1 MLKEYFAPK
10 LLRNPW
16 TRCALAGIHLIHFRE
31 QKLCCRI
38 CSSHLVGCR
47 FPHQASSVSW
57 NLRSEWHLSTNLAM
71 QIVNCAPWSPTL
83 QCRHGCM
90 SPSCGK
96 GRMHSGGEHEW
107 QIQRPHLRQWCFLK
121 QSTVPAHLV
130 DPSKKRQTIYLTQHG
145 VKMMIGHESKK
156 YYRPHA
162 AWRGRNNPFCHPFC
176 PPSLQLLKSN
186 QKSAW
191 HIWHNCSWGCRSAMR
206 SQSSNMKENVTIS
219 SAYISSTVPRTIW
232 FVRLLKILK
241 RHAVLSPEPPKIQA
255 SHSLTRP
262 FCKKPSD

>member
-47 FPHQASSVSW
+47 FPHHASSVSW
-57 NLRSEWHLSTNLAM
+57 NLRSEWHVFTNLAM
-71 QIVNCAPWSPTL
+71 QMFTFAPGSPTL

-121 QSTVPAHLV
+121 QRTRKRIWLTQAKWRTTDIWRTFLCQNDDWPRIQKVLSTPCSLTRKKQSFL
-130 DPSKKRQTIYLTQHG
+130 PSFLPSQFAAPQKQPEVSLTYLTQ
-145 VKMMIGHESKK
+145 
-156 YYRPHA
+156 
-162 AWRGRNNPFCHPFC
+162 
-176 PPSLQLLKSN
+176 LQLRLQIGNEVPVK
-186 QKSAW
+186 QHERK
-191 HIWHNCSWGCRSAMR
+191 CY
-206 SQSSNMKENVTIS
+206 
-219 SAYISSTVPRTIW
+219 YIIY
-232 FVRLLKILK
+232 IY
-241 RHAVLSPEPPKIQA
+241 IQ
-255 SHSLTRP
+255 HCP
-262 FCKKPSD
+262 